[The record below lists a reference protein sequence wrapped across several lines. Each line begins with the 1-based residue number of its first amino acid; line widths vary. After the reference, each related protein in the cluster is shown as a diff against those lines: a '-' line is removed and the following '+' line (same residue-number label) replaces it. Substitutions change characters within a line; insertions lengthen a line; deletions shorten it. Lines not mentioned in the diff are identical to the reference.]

1 MHRTASRVLP
11 GVHDA
16 DPRPEAAVA
25 PVRAR
30 RRLPGDPRFAV
41 GLSTA
46 GVQGLEAVAR
56 VSGRLLDYQP
66 AASKKAILGARQ
78 LWQFLSDRAAE
89 EEPVREVT
97 VVFTDL
103 VSFSEWSLR
112 SGDDNTLAL
121 LRLVAAAVEQRF
133 TAHGGRIVKR
143 LGDGVMAVFP
153 TPQQAFDALIAARLN
168 LGDIEVAGYRPKL
181 HTGVHTGHPRPI
193 GSDYLGVDVT
203 IAARLAE
210 HAGADEMLMSQA
222 TLDQLD
228 PAHTLAD
235 RKQGQR
241 WSQLKGV
248 PSGLGVYAVSPVT
261 E

>member
-11 GVHDA
+11 GVRDA
-16 DPRPEAAVA
+16 DPRPEAVVA

-30 RRLPGDPRFAV
+30 RRLPGDPRFAE

-78 LWQFLSDRAAE
+78 LWQFLSDRAAG

-193 GSDYLGVDVT
+193 GSDYLGVDIT

-210 HAGADEMLMSQA
+210 HAEADEMLMSQA

-235 RKQGQR
+235 RKHGPR

>member
-1 MHRTASRVLP
+1 MHRTASGVLP
-11 GVHDA
+11 GVRDA
-16 DPRPEAAVA
+16 DPRPEAVVA

-30 RRLPGDPRFAV
+30 RRLPGDPRFAE

-78 LWQFLSDRAAE
+78 LWQFLSDRAAG
-89 EEPVREVT
+89 EEPVREIT

-143 LGDGVMAVFP
+143 LGD
-153 TPQQAFDALIAARLN
+153 
-168 LGDIEVAGYRPKL
+168 IEVAGYRPKL

-210 HAGADEMLMSQA
+210 HAEADEMLMSQA

-235 RKQGQR
+235 RKHGPR